1 MPTFYNDFRQSERGA
16 IAVEFA
22 FIAPILILMLFGIVG
37 FGTVISVNN
46 GLQQIVA
53 EAARSSVGGLSDAER
68 DQLARAYVSSS
79 TGSYAFID
87 PTRITITTD
96 DPSST
101 AFRVSA
107 RYDMS
112 TLFPYRLLSG
122 LPLPNPVI
130 TRSAVVQR
138 GGL

>member
-1 MPTFYNDFRQSERGA
+1 MPKFQPNFIQSKRGS
-16 IAVEFA
+16 ISVEFA
-22 FIAPILILMLFGIVG
+22 FIAPVLILMLFGIIG

-53 EAARSSVGGLSDAER
+53 EAARSSVGGLSDTER

-79 TGSYAFID
+79 TGSYVFID
-87 PTRITITTD
+87 PTKITITTD

-112 TLFPYRLLSG
+112 DLFPYKLLAG

-138 GGL
+138 GGF